1 MGLLHYRVEHFGALI
16 WALGIVHTCKHLTL
30 PDGPASLHHST
41 QSMSLFGHGGFN
53 SQQRRMLFIY
63 GTTPSAFAVH
73 SSTFR
78 IVFTVACMPV
88 YLCDCEKNKT
98 FFSQCLTVR
107 STYTLTGQMKPN
119 NFFCQKGPRMLQ
131 LNGRV

>member
-1 MGLLHYRVEHFGALI
+1 MGLLRYRVEHFGALI
-16 WALGIVHTCKHLTL
+16 WAPGIVHTCKHLTL

-98 FFSQCLTVR
+98 FFSLNVLR
-107 STYTLTGQMKPN
+107 LGVLIL
-119 NFFCQKGPRMLQ
+119 LQ
-131 LNGRV
+131 AKLNQIIFLSERA